1 MARVTVEDCVTKVP
15 NRFELVLLASQRA
28 KELSGGAE
36 PTLPRD
42 NDKNSVISLREIE
55 EGTVPVEKIREDFIS
70 SMQKYIKVQ
79 ENAKEE
85 ADIAE
90 AEAELAS
97 NADDFAYLSEA
108 ALASEADEISTAP
121 EEDADLS

>member
-28 KELSGGAE
+28 KELGSGAE

-55 EGTVPVEKIREDFIS
+55 EGTVPVEKIKEDFIS

-90 AEAELAS
+90 AEAELA
-97 NADDFAYLSEA
+97 NTADDFAYLSEA
-108 ALASEADEISTAP
+108 ALASEADEISAAP

>member
-28 KELSGGAE
+28 KELSSGAE

-42 NDKNSVISLREIE
+42 HDKNSVISLREIE

-70 SMQKYIKVQ
+70 GMQKYIKVQ

-90 AEAELAS
+90 AEAELA
-97 NADDFAYLSEA
+97 NTADDFAYLSEA
-108 ALASEADEISTAP
+108 ALASEADGISAAP

>member
-28 KELSGGAE
+28 KELSSGAE

-55 EGTVPVEKIREDFIS
+55 EGTVPVEKIKEDFIS

-90 AEAELAS
+90 AEAELA
-97 NADDFAYLSEA
+97 NTADDFAYLSEA
-108 ALASEADEISTAP
+108 ALASEADGISAAP